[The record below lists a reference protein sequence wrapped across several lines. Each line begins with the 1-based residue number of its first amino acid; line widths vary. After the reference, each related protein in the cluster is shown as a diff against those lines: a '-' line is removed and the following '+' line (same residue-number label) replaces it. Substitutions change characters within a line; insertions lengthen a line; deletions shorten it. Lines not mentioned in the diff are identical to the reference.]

1 MRERTN
7 LNIFLK
13 VLLQFSTCFDFFLS
27 VFGFGF
33 FEFLISRP
41 AWLIYAHFLSASII
55 SWHIFFFSPKI
66 VFIFTFDLCY
76 NFAGE
81 SFKTWLV
88 SCFVYA
94 TYLPILPTDICSIK
108 AITSFQWP
116 KLIATADSFVNR
128 RVSLADLF
136 FLNSFSAFFL
146 AFYFIFFSFLFV
158 SNSPFPLL
166 LHDSKSGSVKC
177 WKLCNCLL
185 IFFVCFYSNA
195 NEA

>member
-1 MRERTN
+1 MQAKSARERTN

-13 VLLQFSTCFDFFLS
+13 VLLQFSTCYDFFLS
-27 VFGFGF
+27 VLGFGF

-55 SWHIFFFSPKI
+55 SWHIFCSPKF

-81 SFKTWLV
+81 SLKTWLV

-94 TYLPILPTDICSIK
+94 TYLPILPTDIYSIK
-108 AITSFQWP
+108 AITSLQWP

-136 FLNSFSAFFL
+136 FLNSFSTFFWL
-146 AFYFIFFSFLFV
+146 FILFFFFS
-158 SNSPFPLL
+158 
-166 LHDSKSGSVKC
+166 
-177 WKLCNCLL
+177 
-185 IFFVCFYSNA
+185 VCFQFPIPIA
-195 NEA
+195 PPRFQIG

>member
-13 VLLQFSTCFDFFLS
+13 VLLQFSTCYDFFLS

-33 FEFLISRP
+33 FWVFDLSTCVVNLCTFPQCKHNFL
-41 AWLIYAHFLSASII
+41 AYFC
-55 SWHIFFFSPKI
+55 SPKF

-81 SFKTWLV
+81 SLKTWLV

-108 AITSFQWP
+108 AITSLQWP

-136 FLNSFSAFFL
+136 FLNSFSTFFWL
-146 AFYFIFFSFLFV
+146 FILFFFYFLFV

-177 WKLCNCLL
+177 WKLCKCLL